1 MQPLIA
7 TTNITTGW
15 KWLAIL
21 IGLGALAAVWLLVGL
36 TNRTIGWRIWR
47 LTEGEDKVPST
58 SKLQWLIWLT
68 VVLFSYTAL
77 WVLRAKAGHYGAITN
92 VPANVLAVLGF
103 STATAA
109 TAKGITVGYLHSGRI
124 VKRNPAPAQSAQT
137 QPTQNPPAV
146 RGGILQDDSGFPEL
160 AKIQMIAF
168 TLLAVGIFLTTVFHE
183 IRAHPG
189 QAGLPN
195 IDSSLLVLMG
205 ISQGGYLG
213 KKLVSIR
220 PRQEPPYPST
230 PMPSSSDPAST
241 VR

>member
-1 MQPLIA
+1 MRGKRPGRRTGSCRPKKASSHPLRSSTTSKRSSSRLARHFLPSVRRKNAPRPRPRARDERMQALIA

-21 IGLGALAAVWLLVGL
+21 IGLGALAAIWLLVGL
-36 TNRTIGWRIWR
+36 TNRTIGCRIWR

-109 TAKGITVGYLHSGRI
+109 
-124 VKRNPAPAQSAQT
+124 
-137 QPTQNPPAV
+137 
-146 RGGILQDDSGFPEL
+146 
-160 AKIQMIAF
+160 
-168 TLLAVGIFLTTVFHE
+168 
-183 IRAHPG
+183 
-189 QAGLPN
+189 
-195 IDSSLLVLMG
+195 
-205 ISQGGYLG
+205 
-213 KKLVSIR
+213 
-220 PRQEPPYPST
+220 
-230 PMPSSSDPAST
+230 
-241 VR
+241 

>member
-1 MQPLIA
+1 MSAVPTLIA
-7 TTNITTGW
+7 GTTHIGSGW

-21 IGLGALAAVWLLVGL
+21 IGVGALAFLWLLIGL
-36 TNRTIGWRIWR
+36 TNRAIGWRVWR
-47 LTEGEDKVPST
+47 LAEGEDRVPST
-58 SKLQWLIWLT
+58 SKLQWLIWLA

-77 WVLRAKAGHYGAITN
+77 WVLRAKEGNYGAITN

-109 TAKGITVGYLHSGRI
+109 AAKGITVGYLHSGRI
-124 VKRNPAPAQSAQT
+124 VKGAAAGAP
-137 QPTQNPPAV
+137 PPQ
-146 RGGILQDDSGFPEL
+146 GGILKDDTGFPEL

-183 IRAHPG
+183 IHAHPG
-189 QAGLPN
+189 QGGLPN

-220 PRQEPPYPST
+220 P
-230 PMPSSSDPAST
+230 
-241 VR
+241 

>member
-1 MQPLIA
+1 MLTLAA
-7 TTNITTGW
+7 TTTHIGSGW

-21 IGLGALAAVWLLVGL
+21 IAVGALALVWIVVGL
-36 TNRTIGWRIWR
+36 TNRAIGWRVWR
-47 LTEGEDKVPST
+47 LSEGEDGVPST
-58 SKLQWLIWLT
+58 SKLQWLIWLA

-77 WVLRAKAGHYGAITN
+77 WVLRAKAGNYAAITN

-109 TAKGITVGYLHSGRI
+109 AAKGITVGYLHSGRI
-124 VKRNPAPAQSAQT
+124 AK
-137 QPTQNPPAV
+137 QNPQ
-146 RGGILQDDSGFPEL
+146 GGVLKDDSGFPEL

-183 IRAHPG
+183 IHAHPG
-189 QAGLPN
+189 RAGLPN

-220 PRQEPPYPST
+220 P
-230 PMPSSSDPAST
+230 
-241 VR
+241 